1 MRRSFGVACAIVLA
15 VVGAVAAG
23 HGGKMEP
30 VRVVTGEP
38 GAISHQVTEYSLAP
52 IGKLNRD
59 RLRLYVFHETSTV
72 FDLVELNSR
81 CMTLRRQG
89 LC

>member
-38 GAISHQVTEYSLAP
+38 GAISHQVTECFQAPVGEMYS
-52 IGKLNRD
+52 D
-59 RLRLYVFHETSTV
+59 RTRLVVFHGTNTSKR
-72 FDLVELNSR
+72 LVELNSR